1 MRASQTVL
9 PFKLTASDESLTAQA
24 GLVLFDEYLGAM
36 GVAGLINHELPG
48 AGSAAGYDP
57 SAHVSPLVLM
67 LAGGG
72 RTLEDLRVLRR
83 DDGLR
88 CVVGLDEMPSSDAS
102 GDWMR
107 RMGAN
112 ESGGL
117 AGLQRVNRCVFRRLL
132 RADDR
137 TDFTLDIDA
146 TQIVAEKREA
156 RYTYKGEKGYM
167 PMVGHIAENSLVID
181 HEFREGNAAPAA
193 RNLEF
198 VQACER
204 KMPKGKRIKAVRAD
218 SAAYQ
223 ADVFNYC
230 EETHKVFA
238 IGGGSGRGGQSRD
251 CGHSGR
257 RLEDVSR
264 RRNRRDGPLHEQDR
278 QGVPIDRH
286 ATSSGPGF
294 VRGQVALPLSRHR
307 QQSPERRRGYHA
319 GMVFA
324 TRRREREPH
333 QGFESR
339 LRHGIHALR
348 FVPGQRGLL
357 RHRGADL
364 QSVSRL
370 SLPCPWKRMGAF
382 ASADRA
388 LAVVSDRG
396 QDRAPRPTDFLADR
410 RRHVGHVRRDPP
422 ALREHHAGRRCHSG
436 DVVIPGAF
444 ARWGKWNNEPHRRS
458 RAANIRNRQ
467 PGRQKSPSEPIT
479 GESGRGRAA

>member
-9 PFKLTASDESLTAQA
+9 PFKLTASDESLTAHA

-36 GVAGLINHELPG
+36 GIAGLINHELPG

-72 RTLEDLRVLRR
+72 RTLEDLRILRR

-88 CVVGLDEMPSSDAS
+88 CVVGLDDMPSSDAS

-132 RADDR
+132 RADER

-156 RYTYKGEKGYM
+156 RYSYKGQKGYM
-167 PMVGHIAENSLVID
+167 PMVGHIAENSLAID

-238 IGGGSGRGGQSRD
+238 IGADQDAAVKAVIAAIPEGEWKTFRDGEIAETVHCMNKTDKAFRLIVLRRPREQDLFEDKSLYRYHAIASNRPNEDAAVTMEWYSQRGDASENRIKDLKVGFGMEYMPCGSFQANAVFFAIGVLTYNLYLGFRSDALGSGWERSQVQTVRWRLFQTAGKIVR
-251 CGHSGR
+251 HGR
-257 RLEDVSR
+257 QIFLQIGAAMLD
-264 RRNRRDGPLHEQDR
+264 
-278 QGVPIDRH
+278 
-286 ATSSGPGF
+286 
-294 VRGQVALPLSRHR
+294 
-307 QQSPERRRGYHA
+307 
-319 GMVFA
+319 MFA
-324 TRRREREPH
+324 AIRERCARIMRE
-333 QGFESR
+333 G
-339 LRHGIHALR
+339 
-348 FVPGQRGLL
+348 
-357 RHRGADL
+357 GA
-364 QSVSRL
+364 
-370 SLPCPWKRMGAF
+370 
-382 ASADRA
+382 
-388 LAVVSDRG
+388 
-396 QDRAPRPTDFLADR
+396 
-410 RRHVGHVRRDPP
+410 
-422 ALREHHAGRRCHSG
+422 
-436 DVVIPGAF
+436 IP
-444 ARWGKWNNEPHRRS
+444 ETS
-458 RAANIRNRQ
+458 
-467 PGRQKSPSEPIT
+467 
-479 GESGRGRAA
+479 